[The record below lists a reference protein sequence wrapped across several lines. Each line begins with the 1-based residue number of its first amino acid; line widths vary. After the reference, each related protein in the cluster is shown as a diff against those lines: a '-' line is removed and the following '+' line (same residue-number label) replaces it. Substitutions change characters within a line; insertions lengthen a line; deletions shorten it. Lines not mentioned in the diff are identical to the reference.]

1 VFPLLLHAHHH
12 DGRIKVNLKIFSFFI
27 PMILSIDVGIRNLAL
42 CLLDQDLI
50 REWDV
55 DGIPPQHADGV
66 YMSLR
71 DHLDARP
78 WVLTAKTILI
88 EEQPSF
94 NKKMVSVMH
103 FLHAYFIIKCP
114 KAETIIYH
122 ASNKIPDIAGPGKAQ
137 YNKRKKASIE
147 RCEAFI
153 RSSQTN
159 AHWVDTFVKS
169 KKKDDLADTVMQA
182 LSFVNRTEVVTKK
195 KKVTKLVA
203 RKPNE
208 NQKRTKY
215 SKCNLAWIY
224 LNKVECEVLEKNK
237 RFMKDL
243 KRYYRDIEELKKA
256 LEA

>member
-1 VFPLLLHAHHH
+1 
-12 DGRIKVNLKIFSFFI
+12 
-27 PMILSIDVGIRNLAL
+27 MILSIDVGIRNLAL
-42 CLLDQDLI
+42 CLLDEDRKNLVT
-50 REWDV
+50 EWDV
-55 DGIPPQHADGV
+55 DGIPPQHADGIYV
-66 YMSLR
+66 SLR
-71 DHLDARP
+71 NHLDERP

-122 ASNKIPDIAGPGKAQ
+122 ASNKIPDISGPGKAQ

-153 RSSQTN
+153 RSSDVN

-182 LSFVNRTEVVTKK
+182 LSFVNRKEVIPASKK
-195 KKVTKLVA
+195 KKTTKLVA
-203 RKPNE
+203 RRPNE
-208 NQKRTKY
+208 NQKMTKY
-215 SKCNLAWIY
+215 SKSNLAWIY

-256 LEA
+256 LDIS